1 MNITLILNA
10 VKIET
15 GTLPGHG
22 TKLHEDT
29 LHFAHEIIKG
39 SQYSND
45 IARWHWAIIENV
57 KPYSNPLRG
66 TPEARALE
74 RNAINLVEAVCIEY
88 YPGNNGSS
96 KKRTI
101 DEVENSEEKGKDDFT
116 RKRRAKVPSVKEM
129 AEAGLSFKL
138 DWNSLDEN
146 VTVFRGLQEDAAVA
160 ESKEH
165 PPVLKNGGAQE
176 DKQKNGD
183 ENEGFDRK
191 ENQRPVS
198 SPHSL
203 RKKLLKKLMLTAK
216 AA

>member
-1 MNITLILNA
+1 MDITLILNA

-15 GTLPGHG
+15 GTFPEHG

-45 IARWHWAIIENV
+45 IARWHWAIIEKV

-66 TPEARALE
+66 SPKARALE
-74 RNAINLVEAVCIEY
+74 RNAINLVEAVYIEY
-88 YPGNNGSS
+88 YLGNNGSS

-101 DEVENSEEKGKDDFT
+101 DEVEKPEEKGKDGST
-116 RKRRAKVPSVKEM
+116 KKRRAKVPSVKEM
-129 AEAGLSFKL
+129 AETGLSFKL
-138 DWNSLDEN
+138 DWNSTDEN
-146 VTVFRGLQEDAAVA
+146 VTVFRGPQKDVAVA

-165 PPVLKNGGAQE
+165 PPVPKNGGAQE
-176 DKQKNGD
+176 DEKKNGD
-183 ENEGFDRK
+183 EDEGFDKK

-203 RKKLLKKLMLTAK
+203 RKKLLKKLMSTAK

>member
-15 GTLPGHG
+15 GTLPEHG

-45 IARWHWAIIENV
+45 VARWHWAIIEKV

-74 RNAINLVEAVCIEY
+74 RNSINLVEAVCIEY
-88 YPGNNGSS
+88 CLGKNGSS

-101 DEVENSEEKGKDDFT
+101 DEVEEPEEKSKDGFT
-116 RKRRAKVPSVKEM
+116 RKCRAEVPSVKEM
-129 AEAGLSFKL
+129 AETGLSFKL
-138 DWNSLDEN
+138 DWNSMDEN
-146 VTVFRGLQEDAAVA
+146 VTVFGGPQEDVAVA

-165 PPVLKNGGAQE
+165 SPVLKNGGAQE
-176 DKQKNGD
+176 DEKKDGD
-183 ENEGFDRK
+183 EDGGFDRK
-191 ENQRPVS
+191 ENQHPIS